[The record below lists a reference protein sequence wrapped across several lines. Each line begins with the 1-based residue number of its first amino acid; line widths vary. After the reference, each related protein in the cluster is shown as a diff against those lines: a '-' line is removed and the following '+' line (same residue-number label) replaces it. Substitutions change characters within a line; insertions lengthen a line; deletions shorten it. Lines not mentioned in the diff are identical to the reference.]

1 MDYKKLVDLNQQF
14 ANVWKTGA
22 NVVFV
27 GGYKPDSFLEMN
39 ATAITDLLARAEA
52 AEDALGI
59 FQSFMMKYKDRA
71 EKAERER
78 DVAVSL
84 CGKLIALCS
93 PPKEWEPKL
102 FRRHINRPGDYMG
115 CGYDFLDSFNR
126 IFDNFEETAD
136 DELYAAIREAA
147 EKEILER
154 VRNMIGQ
161 KEE

>member
-52 AEDALGI
+52 AEA
-59 FQSFMMKYKDRA
+59 RA
-71 EKAERER
+71 EKAEKKLEAAVKEL
-78 DVAVSL
+78 DGVAAAVDDLSDFIDEQIHPL
-84 CGKLIALCS
+84 V
-93 PPKEWEPKL
+93 P
-102 FRRHINRPGDYMG
+102 
-115 CGYDFLDSFNR
+115 YDFYTALRENADAISMWER
-126 IFDNFEETAD
+126 EE
-136 DELYAAIREAA
+136 EW
-147 EKEILER
+147 R
-154 VRNMIGQ
+154 VQ

>member
-14 ANVWKTGA
+14 ANVWKTGV

-52 AEDALGI
+52 AED
-59 FQSFMMKYKDRA
+59 RA

-78 DVAVSL
+78 D
-84 CGKLIALCS
+84 
-93 PPKEWEPKL
+93 
-102 FRRHINRPGDYMG
+102 
-115 CGYDFLDSFNR
+115 
-126 IFDNFEETAD
+126 
-136 DELYAAIREAA
+136 AAIKELDGVSSNVGDLADFIDEKIHPIVPYNMYTELMDNVYA
-147 EKEILER
+147 ITTWEKESEWH
-154 VRNMIGQ
+154 GQ